1 MADRKKYRWC
11 KKECVHEHVF
21 SFLHFFIRRIVI
33 YDDLWKKNI
42 LGGRVTVVQLNVML
56 WAKYEIRFF
65 LAVDLIFS

>member
-1 MADRKKYRWC
+1 MMQKRVCSWARI
-11 KKECVHEHVF
+11 F
-21 SFLHFFIRRIVI
+21 FLHFFIRRIVI

-42 LGGRVTVVQLNVML
+42 LGERVTVVQFNVML